1 MRTTFGSEGSERLGK
16 SLLAWRQRL
25 GVVSLSSA
33 VEIWAPVTVPGGTV
47 GPFGVSVEFGA
58 RHTVLG
64 VRGEVDVETGPVLD
78 AIVGSVIDGG
88 HRSVVLD
95 LAHCEFMDARGLR
108 AVGSAIDRLA
118 GVGAV
123 LTVRSPSAMV
133 AHLLDMGGFGG
144 RVRREQVDPG
154 PTDVVLSEAVS
165 SDPGPMD
172 AVSPEAGSP
181 AAVSPEAGPSAA
193 VSPEAGPPAAV
204 SPEAGSPGT
213 SVPRQRLG
221 PEGEVSP
228 AGPGPGAGPG
238 LGAGAGAGAGLGLG
252 LGLGLGAAGRASLSG
267 MARQLTK
274 VTAVPADNDVVD
286 GALRLVVDLTR
297 ATVGG
302 ADGVSVS
309 LRRHGRLSTVA
320 ATDQTISDM
329 DADQYDTGEG
339 PCVDAS
345 VKGRWFHAEA
355 LVDETRW
362 PTFVP
367 RARTLGINAILSS
380 PLLAGARPVGA
391 LNIYSRTAA
400 AFTPEDRQL
409 AATFASGASAI
420 LTDAGAGVDADE
432 LADRLAEALERRA
445 VISQAQG
452 AIMALRGLSAQ
463 AAYGMLLHSSIETGT
478 PLLEVARVV
487 VAPARLPDA
496 SPGGDGGVA

>member
-1 MRTTFGSEGSERLGK
+1 
-16 SLLAWRQRL
+16 
-25 GVVSLSSA
+25 VSCPPLPP
-33 VEIWAPVTVPGGTV
+33 VGNLTPVTALGDAV
-47 GPFGVSVEFGA
+47 GPFGVSVDFGA

-78 AIVGSVIDGG
+78 AIVGSVIAGG

-108 AVGSAIDRLA
+108 AVASAIDRLA

-144 RVRREQVDPG
+144 WVRLEETDRG
-154 PTDVVLSEAVS
+154 PTDAVP
-165 SDPGPMD
+165 PGAGFPD
-172 AVSPEAGSP
+172 AVPTDAVLP
-181 AAVSPEAGPSAA
+181 AI
-193 VSPEAGPPAAV
+193 
-204 SPEAGSPGT
+204 GSPGT
-213 SVPRQRLG
+213 GTLHQRLG
-221 PEGEVSP
+221 PEEVRSP
-228 AGPGPGAGPG
+228 RGPGPEVESGPG
-238 LGAGAGAGAGLGLG
+238 D
-252 LGLGLGAAGRASLSG
+252 RVSLARV
-267 MARQLTK
+267 ARQLTR

-286 GALRLVVDLTR
+286 RALRLVVDLAR
-297 ATVGG
+297 VTVGG

-345 VKGRWFHAEA
+345 SEGRWFHAEA

-400 AFTPEDRQL
+400 AFTPEAHEL

-420 LTDAGAGVDADE
+420 LTDAGAGVDSDE

-445 VISQAQG
+445 VVSQAQG
-452 AIMALRGLSAQ
+452 VVMALRGLSAE
-463 AAYGMLLHSSIETGT
+463 AAYGVLLRSSIVTGV
-478 PLLEVARVV
+478 PLQEVVRAVV
-487 VAPARLPDA
+487 VSARFPDP
-496 SPGGDGGVA
+496 SPDGDGGVA

>member
-1 MRTTFGSEGSERLGK
+1 M
-16 SLLAWRQRL
+16 
-25 GVVSLSSA
+25 A
-33 VEIWAPVTVPGGTV
+33 VDGTV
-47 GPFGVSVEFGA
+47 GPFGVFVEIGA

-64 VRGEVDVETGPVLD
+64 VRGEVDLETGPVLD

-95 LAHCEFMDARGLR
+95 LVHCDFMDARGLR
-108 AVGSAIDRLA
+108 AVASAIERLA

-123 LTVRSPSAMV
+123 LAIRSPSAMI
-133 AHLLDMGGFGG
+133 AHLLDLGGFGG
-144 RVRREQVDPG
+144 RVRLEQPG
-154 PTDVVLSEAVS
+154 PGT
-165 SDPGPMD
+165 
-172 AVSPEAGSP
+172 AG
-181 AAVSPEAGPSAA
+181 AAIH
-193 VSPEAGPPAAV
+193 
-204 SPEAGSPGT
+204 
-213 SVPRQRLG
+213 RHRLG
-221 PEGEVSP
+221 PEDEVRSP
-228 AGPGPGAGPG
+228 GPGPR
-238 LGAGAGAGAGLGLG
+238 
-252 LGLGLGAAGRASLSG
+252 GAASLLE
-267 MARQLTK
+267 MVPQLPR
-274 VTAVPADNDVVD
+274 VTAVPAENDVVD
-286 GALRLVVDLTR
+286 GVLRLVVNLAR

-345 VKGRWFHAEA
+345 MEGRWFHAEA

-400 AFTPEDRQL
+400 AFTPADREL
-409 AATFASGASAI
+409 AATFASGASVI
-420 LTDAGAGVDADE
+420 LTDVGAGVGSDE
-432 LADRLAEALERRA
+432 LADRFTEALERRA

-452 AIMALRGLSAQ
+452 VIMALRGLSAE
-463 AAYGMLLHSSIETGT
+463 AAYGVLLRSSIETGT
-478 PLLEVARVV
+478 PLQEEARAVV
-487 VAPARLPDA
+487 VSARLPDA
-496 SPGGDGGVA
+496 SPGGGSGGGGDG